1 MTVRLGMGCAAR
13 DDYQSDYQIHR
24 PDRIMRTGGVRLR
37 LSINGS
43 LRSPA
48 AANDPASL
56 KQGVPDDVVTLESGA
71 SGGKAIATTLC
82 CVRDVFR
89 NDQAFSISST
99 HSP

>member
-1 MTVRLGMGCAAR
+1 MTGISRTHAR
-13 DDYQSDYQIHR
+13 QILDSR
-24 PDRIMRTGGVRLR
+24 GNPTVEVD
-37 LSINGS
+37 
-43 LRSPA
+43 
-48 AANDPASL
+48 
-56 KQGVPDDVVTLESGA
+56 VTLESGA